1 MILGMNIGGIMY
13 KLKEVQTEVYTQ
25 DSVDKTITLS
35 VVELGG
41 SEETSMQNAMTTFNQ
56 LGLDANDILKI
67 ETTEYPRHYTANE
80 LA

>member
-1 MILGMNIGGIMY
+1 MEWLMTI
-13 KLKEVQTEVYTQ
+13 LKEITTEIYTQ

-35 VVELGG
+35 VVEWGG

-56 LGLDANDILKI
+56 LGLDANEILKI

>member
-1 MILGMNIGGIMY
+1 MTI
-13 KLKEVQTEVYTQ
+13 LKEVQTEIYTQ

-35 VVELGG
+35 VVERGY
-41 SEETSMQNAMTTFNQ
+41 SEMNSYENAMTVFNQ
-56 LGLDANDILKI
+56 LGLDANEILKI

>member
-1 MILGMNIGGIMY
+1 M
-13 KLKEVQTEVYTQ
+13 KEVQTEIYTQ

-35 VVELGG
+35 VVEWGG

-67 ETTEYPRHYTANE
+67 ESTEYPRHYTANE

>member
-1 MILGMNIGGIMY
+1 MTI
-13 KLKEVQTEVYTQ
+13 LKEITTEIYTQ

-35 VVELGG
+35 VVEWGG

-56 LGLDANDILKI
+56 LGLDANEILKI

>member
-1 MILGMNIGGIMY
+1 MTI
-13 KLKEVQTEVYTQ
+13 LKEVQTEVYTQ
-25 DSVDKTITLS
+25 DSVTKSITLS

-56 LGLDANDILKI
+56 LGLDANEILKI
-67 ETTEYPRHYTANE
+67 ESIEYPRHYTADE

>member
-1 MILGMNIGGIMY
+1 MTI
-13 KLKEVQTEVYTQ
+13 LKEITTEIYTQ

-35 VVELGG
+35 VVEWGG

>member
-1 MILGMNIGGIMY
+1 MTI
-13 KLKEVQTEVYTQ
+13 LKEITTEIYTQ

-35 VVELGG
+35 VVEWGG

-67 ETTEYPRHYTANE
+67 ESTEYPRHYTANE

>member
-1 MILGMNIGGIMY
+1 MY

-35 VVELGG
+35 VVEWGG

>member
-1 MILGMNIGGIMY
+1 MTI
-13 KLKEVQTEVYTQ
+13 LKEVQTEVYTQ
-25 DSVDKTITLS
+25 DSVTKSITLS

-67 ETTEYPRHYTANE
+67 ESTEYPRHYTANE

>member
-1 MILGMNIGGIMY
+1 M
-13 KLKEVQTEVYTQ
+13 KEVQTEIYTQ
-25 DSVDKTITLS
+25 NSVTKSITLS

-56 LGLDANDILKI
+56 LGLDANEILKI
-67 ETTEYPRHYTANE
+67 ESIE

>member
-1 MILGMNIGGIMY
+1 MTI
-13 KLKEVQTEVYTQ
+13 LKEVQTEVYTQ
-25 DSVDKTITLS
+25 DSVTKSITLS

-56 LGLDANDILKI
+56 LGLVANEILKI
-67 ETTEYPRHYTANE
+67 ESIEYPRHYTANE

>member
-1 MILGMNIGGIMY
+1 MTI
-13 KLKEVQTEVYTQ
+13 LKEVTTEVYTQ
-25 DSVDKTITLS
+25 DSVTKSITLS

-56 LGLDANDILKI
+56 LGLDANEILKI

>member
-1 MILGMNIGGIMY
+1 MTI
-13 KLKEVQTEVYTQ
+13 LKEVTTEIYTQ

-35 VVELGG
+35 VVEWGG

-56 LGLDANDILKI
+56 LGLDANEILKI
-67 ETTEYPRHYTANE
+67 ETIEYPRHYTANE

>member
-1 MILGMNIGGIMY
+1 MVI
-13 KLKEVQTEVYTQ
+13 LKEITTEIYIDNESPV
-25 DSVDKTITLS
+25 

-41 SEETSMQNAMTTFNQ
+41 SEKTSLQNAFDTFNQ
-56 LGLDANDILKI
+56 LGFDTNDILKI

>member
-1 MILGMNIGGIMY
+1 MTI
-13 KLKEVQTEVYTQ
+13 LKEVQTEVYTQ
-25 DSVDKTITLS
+25 DSVTKSITLS

>member
-1 MILGMNIGGIMY
+1 MTI
-13 KLKEVQTEVYTQ
+13 LKEVQTEVYTQ
-25 DSVDKTITLS
+25 DSVTKSITLS

-56 LGLDANDILKI
+56 LGLDANEILKI

>member
-1 MILGMNIGGIMY
+1 MY

-35 VVELGG
+35 VVEWGG

-56 LGLDANDILKI
+56 LGLDANEILKI
-67 ETTEYPRHYTANE
+67 ETIEYPRHYTANE